1 MAALDE
7 IAAVMPFPIRGIDS
21 DNGSEF
27 INFHLLDWCCKHQIT
42 FTRSR
47 VGNKNDGCH
56 VEQKNWTTVRA
67 LVGYHRYDTPAE
79 LVLLNKIWTL
89 QSLLT
94 NYFYPQQKLVF
105 KVRDGAKIT
114 KKHDTAA
121 TPHRRAQA
129 HPNLPT
135 TAKATL
141 THTYLDINPAALQR
155 QIQALIPNYSP
166 WPSPRPDPS
175 AKPRPCRH
183 QQASQP
189 TNCRGHPAH
198 EATNTVAGILT

>member
-1 MAALDE
+1 
-7 IAAVMPFPIRGIDS
+7 
-21 DNGSEF
+21 
-27 INFHLLDWCCKHQIT
+27 HLLDWCDKHQIT

-47 VGNKNDGCH
+47 PGNKNDGCH

-94 NYFYPQQKLVF
+94 NYYFYPQQKLVY

-141 THTYLDINPAALQR
+141 TATYLDINPAALQR
-155 QIQALIPNYSP
+155 HIQTLITELVTVAITKAGPKRKAP
-166 WPSPRPDPS
+166 PMRAS
-175 AKPRPCRH
+175 AN
-183 QQASQP
+183 Q
-189 TNCRGHPAH
+189 
-198 EATNTVAGILT
+198 ATNQLSRASGT